1 MKLDTKKTMLV
12 GLAFMTISSFWQLYN
27 NEIPLMLQELIGRD
41 KQFVINTIMT
51 LDNLSALFLLPFF
64 GMISDKTHTRIGKRM
79 PYIISGTVLSVIFM
93 LLLPFSYAYK
103 KTALF
108 FVAIVGV
115 LLSMSVYR
123 SPAVALMPDVTPKPL
138 RSKGN
143 AVINLMGAIGIIVVQ
158 VLTLVLKG
166 ERNYTKLFVIVAVFM
181 LVSVAVMF
189 VKIDENKLVSLMPPE
204 EETEEE
210 RVNRINVGVKVHASV
225 RKSLIFLFISV
236 FLWFMA
242 YSAIETN
249 YSRYASDIWLL
260 DDGTYVLPM
269 LFGSLVALI
278 SFLPLGTVSQKFG
291 RKHTIIAS
299 LIILFLAVLSI
310 SFITKYSIL
319 LYLLFG
325 LVGITWAAINVN
337 SYPMVVEM
345 SKGAD
350 VGKYTGLYYTFSMA
364 AQIATPL
371 VTGLLFDLLPAGLR
385 VLFPYAALFLL
396 LGLITMIFVRH
407 GDGANEHDIEL
418 MQEAAGQGKAVSAD
432 EHDNELTHKTAE
444 QSENNEETTKES

>member
-1 MKLDTKKTMLV
+1 MKFDTKRTMLV

-27 NEIPLMLQELIGRD
+27 NEIPLMLQDLIGRD
-41 KQFVINTIMT
+41 RQLVINTIMT

-64 GMISDKTHTRIGKRM
+64 GMISDKTNTKIGKRM
-79 PYIISGTVLSVIFM
+79 PYIVFGTALSVIFM
-93 LLLPFSYAYK
+93 LILPFAYSYK

-115 LLSMSVYR
+115 LISMSVYR
-123 SPAVALMPDVTPKPL
+123 SPAVALMPDVTPKPF

-158 VLTLVLKG
+158 VLTLFLKG
-166 ERNYTKLFVIVAVFM
+166 KQNYGRLFIIIAAFM
-181 LVSVAVMF
+181 LVSIVVMF
-189 VKIDENKLVSLMPPE
+189 IKIDENKLVSQMPPE

-210 RVNRINVGVKVHASV
+210 RVNRINVGVRVHASV
-225 RKSLIFLFISV
+225 RKSLVFLFISV

-278 SFLPLGTVSQKFG
+278 SFLPIGALSQKFG
-291 RKHTIIAS
+291 RKNTIIVS
-299 LIILFLAVLSI
+299 LIVLFFAVFAT

-319 LYLLFG
+319 IYLLFG
-325 LVGITWAAINVN
+325 LIGITWAAINVN

-396 LGLITMIFVRH
+396 LGLITMIFVKH
-407 GDGANEHDIEL
+407 GDGMSAREVEL
-418 MQEAAGQGKAVSAD
+418 MQEQAIEAFEHGDQSASG
-432 EHDNELTHKTAE
+432 E
-444 QSENNEETTKES
+444 

>member
-12 GLAFMTISSFWQLYN
+12 GLAFMTISAFWQLYN
-27 NEIPLMLQELIGRD
+27 NEIPLMLQSLLGKD
-41 KQFVINTIMT
+41 NQLLINTIMT
-51 LDNLSALFLLPFF
+51 LDNVSALFLIPFF
-64 GMISDKTHTRIGKRM
+64 GTVSDKTHTVIGKRM
-79 PYIISGTVLSVIFM
+79 PYIIFGTLLSVAFM
-93 LLLPFSYAYK
+93 MILPVAYLYEN
-103 KTALF
+103 TPLF
-108 FVAIVGV
+108 FVGIVGV
-115 LLSMSVYR
+115 LLSMAVYR

-158 VLTLVLKG
+158 VITLFLKKDLG
-166 ERNYTKLFVIVAVFM
+166 YSGLFILIAAFM
-181 LVSVAVMF
+181 LVSLIVMC
-189 VKIDENKLVSLMPPE
+189 VRIDENKLVSMMPPE

-210 RVNRINVGVKVHASV
+210 RVNRMNVGVKVHTSV
-225 RKSLIFLFISV
+225 KKSLIFLFASV

-249 YSRYASDIWLL
+249 YSRYASDIWNL
-260 DDGTYVLPM
+260 DNGTYVLPM

-278 SFLPLGTVSQKFG
+278 SFIPLGTLSQRLG
-291 RKHTIIAS
+291 RKRTIISS
-299 LIILFLAVLSI
+299 LIILFLSVLAT
-310 SFITKYSIL
+310 SFITHYSALIYIL
-319 LYLLFG
+319 FA

-371 VTGLLFDLLPAGLR
+371 ATGLLFDLLPAGLR
-385 VLFPYAALFLL
+385 VLFPYSAFFLFIAI
-396 LGLITMIFVRH
+396 ITMLFVRH
-407 GDGANEHDIEL
+407 GDGLSEHDIEL
-418 MQEAAGQGKAVSAD
+418 MQAAEAESEAAVS
-432 EHDNELTHKTAE
+432 
-444 QSENNEETTKES
+444 EETVAE

>member
-1 MKLDTKKTMLV
+1 MFGREIFFAEMKFDTKRTMLV

-27 NEIPLMLQELIGRD
+27 NEIPLMLEELIGDR
-41 KQFVINTIMT
+41 QLVINTVMT

-64 GMISDKTHTRIGKRM
+64 GMISDKTRTRLGKRM
-79 PYIISGTVLSVIFM
+79 PYIIAGTMLSVIFM
-93 LLLPFSYAYK
+93 LLLPFAYSYH
-103 KTALF
+103 KTVLF

-158 VLTLVLKG
+158 ILTLLLKG
-166 ERNYTKLFVIVAVFM
+166 KQNYGKLFVIIAAFM
-181 LVSVAVMF
+181 MVSIAVM
-189 VKIDENKLVSLMPPE
+189 VIKIDENKLVAMMPPE

-210 RVNRINVGVKVHASV
+210 RVNRINVGVKVHASI

-249 YSRYASDIWLL
+249 YSRYASKVWLL

-278 SFLPLGTVSQKFG
+278 SFLPLGTISQKFG
-291 RKHTIIAS
+291 RKNTIIVS
-299 LIILFLAVLSI
+299 LIILFFAVLAT
-310 SFITKYSIL
+310 SFINKYSIL
-319 LYLLFG
+319 IYLLFA
-325 LVGITWAAINVN
+325 LIGITWAAINVN

-371 VTGLLFDLLPAGLR
+371 VTGLLFDLLPAGIR

-396 LGLITMIFVRH
+396 FGLITMIFVKH
-407 GDGANEHDIEL
+407 GDGMSQHEVEL
-418 MQEAAGQGKAVSAD
+418 MQEQAIEAFEHGDQSASG
-432 EHDNELTHKTAE
+432 E
-444 QSENNEETTKES
+444 

>member
-12 GLAFMTISSFWQLYN
+12 GLAFMTISAFWQLYN
-27 NEIPLMLQELIGRD
+27 NEIPLMLQELLGRD
-41 KQFVINTIMT
+41 NQLLINTIMT
-51 LDNLSALFLLPFF
+51 LDNISALFLLPFF
-64 GMISDKTHTRIGKRM
+64 GMLSDKTHTFIGKRM
-79 PYIISGTVLSVIFM
+79 PYIIIGTVSAVIFM
-93 LLLPFSYAYK
+93 MLLPVAYHYGN
-103 KTALF
+103 APLF
-108 FVAIVGV
+108 FVAVVGV
-115 LLSMSVYR
+115 LLSMAVYR

-143 AVINLMGAIGIIVVQ
+143 AVVNLMGAIGIIVVQ
-158 VLTLVLKG
+158 LVTLLLKKHLDYG
-166 ERNYTKLFVIVAVFM
+166 GLFMIIATFM
-181 LVSVAVMF
+181 LAGLIIMC
-189 VKIDENKLVSLMPPE
+189 VKIDENKLVSMMPPE

-210 RVNRINVGVKVHASV
+210 RVDRMNVGVKVHASV
-225 RKSLIFLFISV
+225 KKSLAFLFVSV

-249 YSRYASDIWLL
+249 YSRYASDIWKL

-278 SFLPLGTVSQKFG
+278 SFIPLGTLSQKLG
-291 RKHTIIAS
+291 RKRTIITS
-299 LIILFLAVLSI
+299 LIILFFSVLMT
-310 SFITKYSIL
+310 SFITHYSVLIYIL
-319 LYLLFG
+319 FA

-371 VTGLLFDLLPAGLR
+371 ATGLLFDLLPAGLR
-385 VLFPYAALFLL
+385 VLFPYSSFFLFVAI
-396 LGLITMIFVRH
+396 ITMLLVRH
-407 GDGANEHDIEL
+407 GDGLSEHDIEL
-418 MQEAAGQGKAVSAD
+418 MQAAESEAATLEIEAA
-432 EHDNELTHKTAE
+432 T
-444 QSENNEETTKES
+444 SENDAVAE

>member
-1 MKLDTKKTMLV
+1 MLV
-12 GLAFMTISSFWQLYN
+12 GFAFMTISAFWQLYN
-27 NEIPLMLQELIGRD
+27 NEIPLMLQELIGKD
-41 KQFVINTIMT
+41 KQLVINTVMT

-79 PYIISGTVLSVIFM
+79 PYIICGTALSVIFM
-93 LLLPFSYAYK
+93 LILPFAYNYQ
-103 KTALF
+103 KTVLF
-108 FVAIVGV
+108 FIAIVGV
-115 LLSMSVYR
+115 LLSMSIYR

-158 VLTLVLKG
+158 ILTLFLKG
-166 ERNYTKLFVIVAVFM
+166 ERNYGKLFIIIAAFM
-181 LVSVAVMF
+181 LVSVIVMWI
-189 VKIDENKLVSLMPPE
+189 KIDENKLVEMMPPE

-210 RVNRINVGVKVHASV
+210 RVNRINKGVRVHASV
-225 RKSLIFLFISV
+225 RKSLIFLFVSV

-269 LFGSLVALI
+269 LFGSLVALV
-278 SFLPLGTVSQKFG
+278 SFLPLGTLSQKFG
-291 RKHTIIAS
+291 RKHTILVS
-299 LIILFLAVLSI
+299 LVILFLAVLLT

-319 LYLLFG
+319 IYLLFA
-325 LVGITWAAINVN
+325 LIGITWAAINVN

-385 VLFPYAALFLL
+385 VLFPYSAFFLL
-396 LGLITMIFVRH
+396 LGLVTMIFVRH
-407 GDGANEHDIEL
+407 GDGMSEHDVEVMQEHIEAIQAEAAANE
-418 MQEAAGQGKAVSAD
+418 AA
-432 EHDNELTHKTAE
+432 E
-444 QSENNEETTKES
+444 

>member
-1 MKLDTKKTMLV
+1 MKFDTKKTMLV

-27 NEIPLMLQELIGRD
+27 NEIPLMLQKLIGESHL
-41 KQFVINTIMT
+41 VINTVMT

-79 PYIISGTVLSVIFM
+79 PYIICGTALSVIFM
-93 LLLPFSYAYK
+93 LMLPLAFSLRNIP
-103 KTALF
+103 LF
-108 FVAIVGV
+108 FVGIVGV
-115 LLSMSVYR
+115 LISTSIYR
-123 SPAVALMPDVTPKPL
+123 SPAVALMPDVTPKPF

-143 AVINLMGAIGIIVVQ
+143 AVINLMGTIGIMVVYI
-158 VLTLVLKG
+158 LIFLIGG
-166 ERNYTKLFVIVAVFM
+166 EENYGKLFIIIAAFM
-181 LVSVAVMF
+181 LVSVVVMWLN
-189 VKIDENKLVSLMPPE
+189 IDENKLVAAMPPE

-210 RVNRINVGVKVHASV
+210 RVNKLNTGVKVHASV

-249 YSRYASDIWLL
+249 YSRYAISIWGLSEKL
-260 DDGTYVLPM
+260 YILPM
-269 LFGSLVALI
+269 LFGSIIAIV
-278 SFLPLGTVSQKFG
+278 SFLPIGTLSQKFG
-291 RKHTIIAS
+291 RRRTIIVS
-299 LIILFLAVLSI
+299 LIILFISVFLST
-310 SFITKYSIL
+310 FITTHSPL
-319 LYLLFG
+319 LYIIFA

-371 VTGLLFDLLPAGLR
+371 VTGLIFDMVNKYAENIDGLR
-385 VLFPYAALFLL
+385 ALFPYAAIFLL
-396 LGLITMIFVRH
+396 FGLITMLFVKH
-407 GDGANEHDIEL
+407 GDGMSQKEVEL
-418 MQEAAGQGKAVSAD
+418 MQEQAIEAFEHGDQSASG
-432 EHDNELTHKTAE
+432 E
-444 QSENNEETTKES
+444 

>member
-1 MKLDTKKTMLV
+1 MLV

-27 NEIPLMLQELIGRD
+27 NEIPLMLQDLIGKD
-41 KQFVINTIMT
+41 KQLIINTIMT

-64 GMISDKTHTRIGKRM
+64 GMISDKTHTALGKRM
-79 PYIISGTVLSVIFM
+79 PYIVFGTLFSVFFM
-93 LLLPFSYAYK
+93 FVLPFAYSYK
-103 KTALF
+103 NTVLF

-115 LLSMSVYR
+115 LISMSVYR

-138 RSKGN
+138 RSRGN
-143 AVINLMGAIGIIVVQ
+143 AVINLMGAIGVIVVQ
-158 VLTLVLKG
+158 VLTLFLKG
-166 ERNYTKLFVIVAVFM
+166 KQNYGKLFIIVAVFM
-181 LVSVAVMF
+181 IVSIAVM
-189 VKIDENKLVSLMPPE
+189 VLKVDENKLVAMMPPE

-249 YSRYASDIWLL
+249 YSRYASDVWLL

-269 LFGSLVALI
+269 LFGSLVALV
-278 SFLPLGTVSQKFG
+278 SFLPLGSISQKFG
-291 RKHTIIAS
+291 RRHTIIVS
-299 LIILFLAVLSI
+299 LIILFLAVLLT

-319 LYLLFG
+319 IYILFG
-325 LVGITWAAINVN
+325 LIGITWAAINVN

-385 VLFPYAALFLL
+385 ILFPYAALFLL
-396 LGLITMIFVRH
+396 LGLITMIFVKH
-407 GDGANEHDIEL
+407 GDGMSEHEVELLREQAIEAFEHGD
-418 MQEAAGQGKAVSAD
+418 QSASG
-432 EHDNELTHKTAE
+432 E
-444 QSENNEETTKES
+444 

>member
-1 MKLDTKKTMLV
+1 MKFNTKRTMLV

-27 NEIPLMLQELIGRD
+27 NEIPLMLQDLIGRD
-41 KQFVINTIMT
+41 KQLVINTIMT

-64 GMISDKTHTRIGKRM
+64 GMVSDKTHTKIGKRM
-79 PYIISGTVLSVIFM
+79 PYIIFGTVLSVIFM
-93 LLLPFSYAYK
+93 MMLPVAYAYQK
-103 KTALF
+103 NILF
-108 FVAIVGV
+108 FIAVVGV

-158 VLTLVLKG
+158 VLTLLLKG
-166 ERNYTKLFVIVAVFM
+166 KQNYGKLFIIIAAFM
-181 LVSVAVMF
+181 LVSIVVMAI
-189 VKIDENKLVSLMPPE
+189 KIDENKLVSMMPPE

-210 RVNRINVGVKVHASV
+210 RVNRINAGVKVHASV

-269 LFGSLVALI
+269 LFGSLVALV
-278 SFLPLGTVSQKFG
+278 SFLPLGAVSQKFG

-299 LIILFLAVLSI
+299 LIILFFAVLAT

-319 LYLLFG
+319 IYLLFG
-325 LVGITWAAINVN
+325 LIGITWAAINVN

-385 VLFPYAALFLL
+385 VLFPYAAFFLL
-396 LGLITMIFVRH
+396 VGLITMIFVRH
-407 GDGANEHDIEL
+407 GDGMSEHEVEL
-418 MQEAAGQGKAVSAD
+418 MQEQAIEAFVHGDQSASG
-432 EHDNELTHKTAE
+432 E
-444 QSENNEETTKES
+444 

>member
-1 MKLDTKKTMLV
+1 MFGREIFFTEMKFDTKRTMLV

-27 NEIPLMLQELIGRD
+27 NEIPLMLEELIGDR
-41 KQFVINTIMT
+41 QLVINTVMT

-64 GMISDKTHTRIGKRM
+64 GMISDKTRTRLGKRM
-79 PYIISGTVLSVIFM
+79 PYIIAGTMLSVIFM
-93 LLLPFSYAYK
+93 LLLPFAYSYQ
-103 KTALF
+103 KTVLF

-158 VLTLVLKG
+158 ILTLLLKG
-166 ERNYTKLFVIVAVFM
+166 KQNYGTLFVIIAAFM
-181 LVSVAVMF
+181 MVSIAVM
-189 VKIDENKLVSLMPPE
+189 VIKIDENKLVAMMPPE

-210 RVNRINVGVKVHASV
+210 RVNRINVGVKVHASI

-249 YSRYASDIWLL
+249 YSRYASKVWLL

-278 SFLPLGTVSQKFG
+278 SFLPLGTISQKFG
-291 RKHTIIAS
+291 RKNTIIVS
-299 LIILFLAVLSI
+299 LIILFFAVLAT
-310 SFITKYSIL
+310 SFINKYSIL
-319 LYLLFG
+319 IYLLFA
-325 LVGITWAAINVN
+325 LIGITWAAINVN

-345 SKGAD
+345 SRGAD

-371 VTGLLFDLLPAGLR
+371 VTGLLFDLLPAGIR

-396 LGLITMIFVRH
+396 FGLITMIFVKH
-407 GDGANEHDIEL
+407 GDGMSQHEVEL
-418 MQEAAGQGKAVSAD
+418 MHEQAIEAFEHGDQSASG
-432 EHDNELTHKTAE
+432 E
-444 QSENNEETTKES
+444 

>member
-1 MKLDTKKTMLV
+1 MLV

-27 NEIPLMLQELIGRD
+27 NEIPLMLQDLIGKDR
-41 KQFVINTIMT
+41 QLVINTVMT

-64 GMISDKTHTRIGKRM
+64 GMVSDKTHTRIGKRM
-79 PYIISGTVLSVIFM
+79 PYIIVGTVLSVIFM
-93 LLLPFSYAYK
+93 LMLPFSYTYK

-108 FVAIVGV
+108 FVGIVGV
-115 LLSMSVYR
+115 LLAMAVYR

-158 VLTLVLKG
+158 VLTLLLKG
-166 ERNYTKLFVIVAVFM
+166 KQNYGKLFVIIALFM
-181 LVSVAVMF
+181 LGSLVVMC
-189 VKIDENKLVSLMPPE
+189 VKIDENKLVAMMPPE

-225 RKSLIFLFISV
+225 KKSLVFLFISV

-291 RKHTIIAS
+291 RKHTIIVS
-299 LIILFLAVLSI
+299 LVILFLAVLAT

-319 LYLLFG
+319 IYLLFG

-385 VLFPYAALFLL
+385 VLFPYSAFFLL

-407 GDGANEHDIEL
+407 GDGMSEHDAEL
-418 MQEAAGQGKAVSAD
+418 MQEHLDLEAALL
-432 EHDNELTHKTAE
+432 HDQQEPEIAPD
-444 QSENNEETTKES
+444 SDSPEEE

>member
-1 MKLDTKKTMLV
+1 MKLDTKKTMFV

-27 NEIPLMLQELIGRD
+27 NEIPLMLQDLIGKD
-41 KQFVINTIMT
+41 KQLVINTVMT

-64 GMISDKTHTRIGKRM
+64 GMISDKTHTKIGKRM
-79 PYIISGTVLSVIFM
+79 PYIIVGTVLSVLFM
-93 LLLPFSYAYK
+93 LMLPFSYSHG
-103 KTALF
+103 KTVIF

-115 LLSMSVYR
+115 LISMSVYR

-158 VLTLVLKG
+158 LLTLVLKG
-166 ERNYTKLFVIVAVFM
+166 KQNYGKLFVIIAIFM
-181 LVSVAVMF
+181 IVSLIVMV

-210 RVNRINVGVKVHASV
+210 RVNRINIGVEVHASV
-225 RKSLIFLFISV
+225 KKSLVFLFISV

-249 YSRYASDIWLL
+249 YSRYASDVWLL

-278 SFLPLGTVSQKFG
+278 SFLPLGSISQKFG
-291 RKHTIIAS
+291 RKNTIMAS
-299 LIILFLAVLSI
+299 LVILFLSVLLT

-319 LYLLFG
+319 IYLLFG
-325 LVGITWAAINVN
+325 LIGITWAAINVN

-345 SKGAD
+345 AKGGD
-350 VGKYTGLYYTFSMA
+350 IGKYTGIYYTFQSA
-364 AQIATPL
+364 AQIITPML
-371 VTGLLFDLLPAGLR
+371 SGILIDIADAVFSKYIGNGLR
-385 VLFPYAALFLL
+385 ILFPYAAIFIAAALIVMLF
-396 LGLITMIFVRH
+396 VKH
-407 GDGANEHDIEL
+407 GDSKDTDVQIFEEKLGEMNA
-418 MQEAAGQGKAVSAD
+418 EA
-432 EHDNELTHKTAE
+432 
-444 QSENNEETTKES
+444 

>member
-1 MKLDTKKTMLV
+1 M
-12 GLAFMTISSFWQLYN
+12 
-27 NEIPLMLQELIGRD
+27 
-41 KQFVINTIMT
+41 
-51 LDNLSALFLLPFF
+51 LPFAY
-64 GMISDKTHTRIGKRM
+64 SYKN
-79 PYIISGTVLSVIFM
+79 TV
-93 LLLPFSYAYK
+93 
-103 KTALF
+103 LF

-115 LLSMSVYR
+115 LISMSVYR

-143 AVINLMGAIGIIVVQ
+143 AVINLMGAIGVIVVQ
-158 VLTLVLKG
+158 VLTLFLKG
-166 ERNYTKLFVIVAVFM
+166 KQNYGKLFIIVAVFM
-181 LVSVAVMF
+181 IVSIAVM
-189 VKIDENKLVSLMPPE
+189 VLKVDENKLVAMMPPE

-249 YSRYASDIWLL
+249 YSRYASDVWLL

-269 LFGSLVALI
+269 LFGSLVALV
-278 SFLPLGTVSQKFG
+278 SFLPLGSISQKFG
-291 RKHTIIAS
+291 RRHTIIVS
-299 LIILFLAVLSI
+299 LIILFLAVLLT

-319 LYLLFG
+319 IYILFG
-325 LVGITWAAINVN
+325 LIGITWAAINVN

-385 VLFPYAALFLL
+385 ILFPYAALFLL
-396 LGLITMIFVRH
+396 LGLITMIFVKH
-407 GDGANEHDIEL
+407 GDGMSEHEVELLREQAIEAFEHGD
-418 MQEAAGQGKAVSAD
+418 QSASG
-432 EHDNELTHKTAE
+432 E
-444 QSENNEETTKES
+444 